1 VGGTGQTGGVADD
14 TRLAFVHEIELDLAD
29 GTDPAAPGAAVT
41 TALCGHWEHEG
52 PCRWPHNNA
61 LDASAAD
68 AVLHTLF
75 IAPSADEA
83 EVRARIDR
91 ALEEGRGWLALS
103 GRPRPV
109 AARERPLAAR
119 LAATL
124 PS

>member
-1 VGGTGQTGGVADD
+1 MGGTGQTGGVADD

-61 LDASAAD
+61 LDASAAV
-68 AVLHTLF
+68 AVLRTLF
-75 IAPSADEA
+75 IVPSADEA
-83 EVRARIDR
+83 EVR
-91 ALEEGRGWLALS
+91 RGWLALS